1 MALTAYDVLRR
12 PLVTEKTNFHV
23 NKLHQYVFEV
33 AGAATKVQVKEAVE
47 KLVKVSVASVNT
59 MVVPGSAFGP
69 GGEGHVRCSYA
80 TSYDNIAEALLRM
93 GNFMRRHG

>member
-47 KLVKVSVASVNT
+47 KLFKVSVASVNT
-59 MVVPGSAFGP
+59 ICLLYTSPSPRDLSTSRMPSSA
-69 GGEGHVRCSYA
+69 
-80 TSYDNIAEALLRM
+80 
-93 GNFMRRHG
+93 